1 MTAFTLIVV
10 IIFLTAN
17 LAILY
22 LPFDK
27 SKKAVLSLI
36 SLGVLFVFSLSH
48 NALNYKVPVQMSE
61 KIRLADNNV
70 AQKSM
75 MATFKVSEEQLNTT
89 KKMPTPIE
97 LGVTISIILA
107 LVFTPLL
114 LNAVRDED
122 DRSAKKVH
130 KIVFSLNAV
139 ACGLLLSRYYGLE
152 LTIVPWFK
160 KTAEKPKTSPVL
172 T

>member
-61 KIRLADNNV
+61 KIVLADNNV

-97 LGVTISIILA
+97 LGVTISVILA

-114 LNAVRDED
+114 LNAVKED

-139 ACGLLLSRYYGLE
+139 ACGLLLSLYYGLE

>member
-61 KIRLADNNV
+61 KIVLADNNV
-70 AQKSM
+70 AQRSM

-97 LGVTISIILA
+97 LGVTISVILA

-114 LNAVRDED
+114 LNAVKED
-122 DRSAKKVH
+122 DMCAKKVH

-139 ACGLLLSRYYGLE
+139 ACGLLLSLYYGLE